1 MARSAGA
8 HAPKSKVL
16 NDKYLLGDEIGKG
29 AYGRV
34 YKGVDL
40 QNGDFVAIKQ
50 VSLENIPSEDL
61 ASIMQEIDLLKNLNH
76 RNIVK
81 YLGSFKTKSHLYII
95 LEYVENG
102 SLASIIK
109 PSKFGAFPESL
120 VAIYIAQVLEGLVYL
135 HEQGVIHRDIKGA
148 NILTTKEGLV
158 KLADFG
164 VATKLNEVD
173 HNAQSSHPV
182 GTPYWM
188 APEVIEMSGVSAA
201 SDIWSVGCTVIELL
215 TCAPPYY
222 DLHHMPALFRI
233 VQDDKPPLPDHLSAS
248 LREFLELCFQKDAS
262 LRPDAKELLKHQWFT
277 SSRKALQRSLKK
289 TGGRIS
295 NIPEDVSLVLERTIE
310 GGEFMDILLSQEPS
324 VGGAVSVH
332 DPFDTDSPHKLT
344 DFMDSVLVE
353 PLLEPD
359 WIMLKEDE
367 YTADGKPGSRSNS
380 LRLPRQQNHLSTQ
393 QVLVKDPKD
402 ASTSKTQPALASIEG
417 PVRKSRS
424 LNGVGTLE
432 GETVLLLSSFD
443 TAGDVEDPDSLPPIP
458 PLTPPK
464 LPPRH
469 APRPSAKVKDITV
482 TVLRTPPPRKREVS
496 SRTSFGLESL
506 EREDPVEN
514 LESPAW
520 GGRDPWEDVGMV
532 SRAPS
537 DDYGALTTNGPRAL
551 DGAAVEA
558 AQAADKSHVR
568 RQLAE
573 QLQTAVVDGE
583 SSKPAATDDEFDELE
598 QQALDG
604 HKFAKQAMEMTR
616 LLALL
621 KPEASEETVVSAG
634 HRLAALL
641 DECPALEQE
650 LVQRYT
656 ISPIVDLLYSRN
668 PWVLVASLKVVN
680 RLSKNSSDLQEMLC
694 LMGLVPTVMQLSGP
708 AQPKDVRLQAAK
720 FIDQMCHRSNKSLQM
735 LMACKGC
742 AVLVSLLEPEYN
754 IYWELV
760 HTGLDGICTVFGYL
774 QTKGEKAKSSF
785 RRLFAKCG
793 ALEHLVK
800 SLHSLQAAGR
810 YESTDGVA
818 AGPPSAVPAAKSTPI
833 RRYWPARRASTGE
846 LHPASLSQE
855 GEREVHIV
863 PPSRAGWGQSWAA
876 PTSGQQSSQ
885 PLHQPF
891 GPAQV
896 TQGPSALTSGAM
908 DFATPTSNV
917 NGSAHMDAALTR
929 LKPGGAVENAN
940 AAVSADIARRYEGKA
955 ADLLLEFAQ
964 GDELVKG
971 HICEPDLLLRLFQ
984 LIPRLQSYVLLKVL
998 TTIQLLTMDPNT
1010 LEPLQRADAIRHL
1023 VPVLQYRTGDLV
1035 SDIHSQVLG
1044 ALYNLCKINKRRQE
1058 QAAEAGIIPQLLHSP
1073 LQGLALPLLCDM
1085 AHASTLT
1092 REQLRV
1098 HGALELYVKLLQ
1110 DDYWAVTALDSLVAC
1125 LANDN
1130 EQRRVET
1137 ALLKREALLA
1147 LVAFFHHCNPAHPSY
1162 PHILEP
1168 YLKLITKSVR
1178 LNTALALAGL
1188 TPLLV
1193 QRLDHRDAIARLTI
1207 LKMIK
1212 AIYEHHRRP
1221 KQLIVEHDLP
1231 SKLQRLMEER
1241 RDGERSGGQVLVKQM
1256 ASSLLKGLHINTVL

>member
-16 NDKYLLGDEIGKG
+16 NDKYVDIAYLRQRFFHNLQLLGDEIGKG

-135 HEQGVIHRDIKGA
+135 HEQGVIHRDIKVA

-188 APEVIEMSGVSAA
+188 APEVIEMSGVTAA

-310 GGEFMDILLSQEPS
+310 GGEFMDVLSQGPS
-324 VGGAVSVH
+324 VGDAVSVH
-332 DPFDTDSPHKLT
+332 DPFDTDS
-344 DFMDSVLVE
+344 
-353 PLLEPD
+353 
-359 WIMLKEDE
+359 EDE
-367 YTADGKPGSRSNS
+367 HTADGKPGSRSNS

-393 QVLVKDPKD
+393 QLLVKDPND
-402 ASTSKTQPALASIEG
+402 ASTSKLQSASASNKG
-417 PVRKSRS
+417 PVRKSKS

-443 TAGDVEDPDSLPPIP
+443 TAGDLEDPEPLPPIS

-469 APRPSAKVKDITV
+469 APQPSAKVKDITV

-506 EREDPVEN
+506 EREDSVEN

-551 DGAAVEA
+551 DGAAIEA
-558 AQAADKSHVR
+558 AQAADRSHVR

-583 SSKPAATDDEFDELE
+583 LPKPAATDDEIDELE
-598 QQALDG
+598 QQTLDG

-650 LVQRYT
+650 LVQRYS
-656 ISPIVDLLYSRN
+656 ISPIVDLLYSHN

-680 RLSKNSSDLQEMLC
+680 RLSKNSSELQEMLC

-720 FIDQMCHRSNKSLQM
+720 YIDQMCHRSNKSLQM

-742 AVLVSLLEPEYN
+742 AVLVSLLEPDYN
-754 IYWELV
+754 TYWELV

-793 ALEHLVK
+793 ALGHLVK
-800 SLHSLQAAGR
+800 ALHSLQAAGR

-818 AGPPSAVPAAKSTPI
+818 AGPPPAAPAAKPTPI

-855 GEREVHIV
+855 GEREVQIV

-891 GPAQV
+891 GPVQA
-896 TQGPSALTSGAM
+896 TQGLSVVTSGDM
-908 DFATPTSNV
+908 DSATSTSNV
-917 NGSAHMDAALTR
+917 KGAADMDAALAR

-955 ADLLLEFAQ
+955 ADILLEFAQ
-964 GDELVKG
+964 GDEVVKG
-971 HICEPDLLLRLFQ
+971 HICEHGLLLRLFQ

-1023 VPVLQYRTGDLV
+1023 VPVLQYRSGDLV

-1130 EQRRVET
+1130 EQRKVET

-1147 LVAFFHHCNPAHPSY
+1147 LVAFFYRCNPAHPSY

-1193 QRLDHRDAIARLTI
+1193 QRLDHRDAIARLSI

-1241 RDGERSGGQVLVKQM
+1241 RDGESHRDVGKEAIGQMSYEL
-1256 ASSLLKGLHINTVL
+1256 ALSTA